1 MATNA
6 MKGRL
11 KGRICTCP
19 LRKAS
24 HRVERDNEDAHRQ
37 ELENFLRHPLATEM
51 RELSERAV
59 HLSISDPH
67 PEPPAPHN
75 VLAEAEKSVRA
86 LLSEALT
93 DCPKQPTRQAQS
105 NEVLA
110 NLSSKIQT
118 AIASLQSA
126 NRALEDTNSLWEK
139 VDHAKHELATVASS
153 LKRFKDAPEKASIV
167 DGMRKLESELKEF
180 TATLPKDTRP
190 LFYDSAYAL
199 ENPIQHLDLM
209 AQIMILLGLVCNV
222 ILGIAI
228 GDTNFIFGTVTILI
242 KLAMSVHAKPN
253 TDGSYSYDALQEE
266 ILKDLPTSVYTAM
279 NRLNLDGKTVLNV
292 KMRSSEQMVD
302 PDARPPC

>member
-51 RELSERAV
+51 THIRNR
-59 HLSISDPH
+59 P
-67 PEPPAPHN
+67 PHN

-190 LFYDSAYAL
+190 LFYDS
-199 ENPIQHLDLM
+199 
-209 AQIMILLGLVCNV
+209 
-222 ILGIAI
+222 
-228 GDTNFIFGTVTILI
+228 
-242 KLAMSVHAKPN
+242 
-253 TDGSYSYDALQEE
+253 
-266 ILKDLPTSVYTAM
+266 
-279 NRLNLDGKTVLNV
+279 
-292 KMRSSEQMVD
+292 
-302 PDARPPC
+302 